1 MKVCIYRGGMHLIQK
16 SGIGQAILH
25 QEQMLKESDVIV
37 LPYPTPDTDII
48 HINTVLPDA
57 VIMALYARMH
67 HIKVIYYGHSTEGD
81 FKNSFKGSNYLS
93 AFFQSWIR
101 FCYGLGNCVIT
112 PTRYSRNQ
120 LSSIGVKKD
129 IFTISNGVDT
139 SFFRPSKKAGLR
151 FRNRYGLNE
160 TDTVIISVGHFM
172 ERKGL
177 PDFIDLARH
186 MPDAHFFWFGYTD
199 PILQT
204 ETVKNALRNAPA
216 NITFPG
222 YVSQSQLHE
231 AYCGCSLF
239 AFMSYEETEGIVVL
253 EALSCGT
260 PTLVR
265 DIPVYAD
272 WLIDGE
278 NVYKAQN
285 QAEFIQR
292 ARMMINKTLPSL
304 HQAEIKTAYKYS
316 LRQEYIAL
324 HKIYTNLLSSGAN

>member
-1 MKVCIYRGGMHLIQK
+1 MKVCIYRGGMNLIGK

-25 QEQMLKESDVIV
+25 QEKMLEESDVVV
-37 LPYPTPDTDII
+37 LPYLTPDTDII

-57 VIMALYARMH
+57 VFMALYARLH
-67 HIKVIYYGHSTEGD
+67 NIKVIYYGHSTKGD
-81 FKNSFKGSNYLS
+81 FKNSFKGSNYFS
-93 AFFQSWIR
+93 AFFQTWIR

-112 PTRYSRNQ
+112 PTRYSRSQ
-120 LSSIGVKKD
+120 LSNIGIKKD
-129 IFTISNGVDT
+129 IFTVSNGVDT
-139 SFFRPSKKAGLR
+139 SFFRPSINAGLR
-151 FRNRYGLNE
+151 FRKRYGLQKD
-160 TDTVIISVGHFM
+160 DTVIISVGHFM

-186 MPDAHFFWFGYTD
+186 IPDAHFFWFGYTD
-199 PILQT
+199 PLLQT
-204 ETVKNALRNAPA
+204 DAVKNAIRNAPA
-216 NITFPG
+216 NMTFPG

-231 AYCGCSLF
+231 AYCGCDLF

-278 NVYKAQN
+278 NIYKARTR
-285 QAEFIQR
+285 AEFIQR
-292 ARMMINKTLPSL
+292 ARDMLTMTLPSL
-304 HQAEIKTAYKYS
+304 RDAEIKTAHKYS
-316 LRQEYIAL
+316 LKQEYIAM
-324 HKIYTNLLSSGAN
+324 HKIYTALLGGRTG